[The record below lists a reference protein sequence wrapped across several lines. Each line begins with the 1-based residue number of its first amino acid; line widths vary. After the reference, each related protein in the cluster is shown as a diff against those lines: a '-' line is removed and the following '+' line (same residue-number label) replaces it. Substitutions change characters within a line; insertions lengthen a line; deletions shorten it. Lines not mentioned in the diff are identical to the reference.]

1 MFRTLAMLRSLQSA
15 HHSLEDAQ
23 ATVQQACDYRWL
35 REHLPRG
42 VITGSNVT
50 LSDGTPAVAITLPFL
65 ATPARRQGGKWPEAP
80 DERERCHVEGAHAC
94 RAAGAPT
101 YRKLE
106 SLSQGLAHGAL
117 SVMKDAARFDYLV
130 ARHALR
136 LTWRRLDH
144 VAGPL
149 ARHLGRWLSG
159 NSQRAER
166 HGLFLLEVKV
176 PSASAEVSLE
186 GQWLDTQVDKY
197 RRIVPSRAQG

>member
-35 REHLPRG
+35 REQLPRG
-42 VITGSNVT
+42 VVT
-50 LSDGTPAVAITLPFL
+50 DTEIMMSDGTPAVAITLPFL

-94 RAAGAPT
+94 RAAGAPA

-117 SVMKDAARFDYLV
+117 TVMKDAARFDYLLT
-130 ARHALR
+130 RHALR

-144 VAGPL
+144 VDGPL
-149 ARHLGRWLSG
+149 ARHLGQWLAG
-159 NSQRAER
+159 DPQRAER
-166 HGLFLLEVKV
+166 HGLFLLKVTV
-176 PSASAEVSLE
+176 PSASADVSLE
-186 GQWLDTQVDKY
+186 GQWLDTRTDKY
-197 RRIVPSRAQG
+197 RRIVPAHGQS